1 MCNIARHK
9 SARAWKMPSHPSCE
23 NRNLSTPTLLQKQRA
38 SAKPIST
45 ANQTCA
51 SASKRSGNRQ
61 WNTWYVNG
69 RHVHQG
75 KQMRVVIWSFSPK
88 IVASKN
94 WKQKTESSNSN
105 SRSLWRKCMISS
117 EQVSWS
123 RRSGPHVPLLLDV
136 SFPPCFSVSRLP
148 QRRDRVPFRC
158 GPGST
163 HHPMSRLRSEAE
175 HPKGLAL
182 TRGWYTEWAS
192 TGGSFVVNV
201 VDRTTSVKS
210 R

>member
-1 MCNIARHK
+1 MHK
-9 SARAWKMPSHPSCE
+9 VVKSTNVRESKRPSQRSWKNS
-23 NRNLSTPTLLQKQRA
+23 NLPISKPPQEQPP

-45 ANQTCA
+45 ANQVCA

-148 QRRDRVPFRC
+148 QRRDRVPFPC
-158 GPGST
+158 GPAST
-163 HHPMSRLRSEAE
+163 HHP
-175 HPKGLAL
+175 
-182 TRGWYTEWAS
+182 
-192 TGGSFVVNV
+192 
-201 VDRTTSVKS
+201 
-210 R
+210 